1 MSITFRGQRVLL
13 NRPVKEERLIKLTPE
28 MEEAMEFEELKKLKH
43 LEVFAIGEEV
53 QGLKVGDSVYVQLMA
68 LQSAELVEV
77 EGSEKIMVRLS
88 DIAIIW

>member
-1 MSITFRGQRVLL
+1 MAITVKGHRVLL

-53 QGLKVGDSVYVQLMA
+53 QGINVGDKVYVQLMS

-77 EGSEKIMVRLS
+77 EGNEKIMVRAS

>member
-1 MSITFRGQRVLL
+1 MSITLRGQRVLL

-53 QGLKVGDSVYVQLMA
+53 EGLKVGDNVYVQLMA